1 MGGKPP
7 INVGG
12 KLVFDRKLLEMKGSG
27 VRGGGLERVEFQH
40 ILEMTRVLV
49 SSPLSFLLLES
60 TFVLEEGGREGGG
73 RGGDGERWGGVGL
86 TELGLDVAISP
97 VI

>member
-1 MGGKPP
+1 VGGKPP

-40 ILEMTRVLV
+40 ILEMTRVGV
-49 SSPLSFLLLES
+49 VLSFLLLES

-73 RGGDGERWGGVGL
+73 RGGEGERWGGVGL

-97 VI
+97 VN